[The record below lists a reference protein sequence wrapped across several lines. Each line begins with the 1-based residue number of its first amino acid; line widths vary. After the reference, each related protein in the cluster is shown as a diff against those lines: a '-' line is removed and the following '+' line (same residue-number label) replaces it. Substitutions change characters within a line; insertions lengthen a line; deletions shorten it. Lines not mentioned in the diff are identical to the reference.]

1 MYLTRLSLTSFRI
14 FSRLDIDV
22 PRRVV
27 LLVGDNAQ
35 GKTTILEAI
44 YFLSTF
50 TSFQAANDRQ
60 LINFIACEEPVA
72 VARIVAEFNRQGQ
85 QHKMEIRVIKEV
97 NGNGGL
103 RTRKEILLNN
113 IKRSAHESIGF
124 FNSVL
129 LLPQMMRILEGGPEE
144 RRRYLNLMISQAIP
158 GYAQALSEYNQAVTQ
173 RNALLKQLGE
183 KGGDDEQLLF
193 WDEIVAKRG
202 AQIMHDRIATI
213 DEVELLASRIHQQL
227 TRNEEVLRLVYQPA
241 YEPAAQQQN
250 QAALPMQVD
259 VKRDS
264 FSQVDIMN
272 GFLARLKSIR
282 REEIFRGTTTIGP
295 HRDEMRVLSN
305 RVDLSDFGSRGQ
317 VRTALLSLKL
327 AEVQWLKE
335 KCGSW
340 PVLLLDETL
349 AELDQNRRHDLLS
362 FLENSEQAIL
372 TTADRS
378 QFREDFIHPNTIW
391 NIQGGRVSIE

>member
-1 MYLTRLSLTSFRI
+1 MYLTHLSLTSFRI
-14 FSRLDIDV
+14 FSRLDIDI
-22 PRRVV
+22 PRRVI

-35 GKTTILEAI
+35 GKTTVLEAV

-50 TSFQAANDRQ
+50 TSLQAANDRQ
-60 LINFIACEEPVA
+60 LINFVACEEPLA
-72 VARIVAEFNRQGQ
+72 VARIVAEFNREGQ
-85 QHKMEIRVIKEV
+85 QNKIEIRIIKEA
-97 NGNGGL
+97 NGNGGM
-103 RTRKEILLNN
+103 RTRKEIILND

-129 LLPQMMRILEGGPEE
+129 LLPQMMKILEGGPEE

-158 GYAQALSEYNQAVTQ
+158 GYAKALSEYNQAVTQ
-173 RNALLKQLGE
+173 RNALLKQLAE
-183 KGGDDEQLLF
+183 KGGDTDQLLF
-193 WDEIVAKRG
+193 WDDVVAKSG
-202 AQIMHDRIATI
+202 SQIMHARIATI
-213 DEVELLASRIHQQL
+213 NEVELIASKIHQYL
-227 TRNEEVLRLVYQPA
+227 TRNEEVLRLVYQPS
-241 YEPAAQQQN
+241 YEPAVTQQN

-259 VKRDS
+259 VKRDA
-264 FSQVDIMN
+264 FSQKDLMT
-272 GFLARLKSIR
+272 GMLERLKNVR

-305 RVDLSDFGSRGQ
+305 RIDLSNFGSRGQ

-335 KCGSW
+335 KCGTW

-372 TTADRS
+372 TTADKS
-378 QFREDFIHPNTIW
+378 QFQDDFIHPNTVW
-391 NIQGGRVSIE
+391 NIHGGRVTKE

>member
-1 MYLTRLSLTSFRI
+1 MYLTHLSLTSFRI

-22 PRRVV
+22 PRRVI

-35 GKTTILEAI
+35 GKTTVLEAV

-50 TSFQAANDRQ
+50 TSLQAANDRQ
-60 LINFIACEEPVA
+60 LINFTAGEEPLA
-72 VARIVAEFNRQGQ
+72 VARIVAEFNREGQ
-85 QHKMEIRVIKEV
+85 QHKMEIRIIKEA
-97 NGNGGL
+97 NGNGGM
-103 RTRKEILLNN
+103 RTRKEIFLNN

-129 LLPQMMRILEGGPEE
+129 LLPQMMKILEGGPEE

-158 GYAQALSEYNQAVTQ
+158 GYAQALGEYNQAVTQ

-183 KGGDDEQLLF
+183 KGGDADQLLF

-202 AQIMHDRIATI
+202 AQIMHARIATI
-213 DEVELLASRIHQQL
+213 NEVELIASRIHQQL

-241 YEPAAQQQN
+241 YEPAVPQQN

-259 VKRDS
+259 VKRDA
-264 FSQVDIMN
+264 FNQMDIMT
-272 GFLARLKSIR
+272 GILARLKNVR
-282 REEIFRGTTTIGP
+282 REDIIRGTTTIGP

-335 KCGSW
+335 KCGTW

-349 AELDQNRRHDLLS
+349 AELDQNRRHDLLG

-372 TTADRS
+372 TTADKS
-378 QFREDFIHPNTIW
+378 QFRDDFIHPNTVW
-391 NIQGGRVSIE
+391 NIQGGSVTKE